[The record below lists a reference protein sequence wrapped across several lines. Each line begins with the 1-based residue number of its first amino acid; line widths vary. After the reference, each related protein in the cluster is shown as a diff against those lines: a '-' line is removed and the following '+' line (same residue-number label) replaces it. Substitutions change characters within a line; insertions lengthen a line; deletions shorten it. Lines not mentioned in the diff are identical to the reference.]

1 MRTVCASGSQLGVGR
16 GRRCYEAIPEKTE
29 TGKPVSSGGHHGGD
43 YAPLAPGAGKRLE
56 RRRAPSHAATA
67 PKCSI
72 SYPLALP
79 FKINNLRGN
88 RWSQPCAPL
97 VQILVDPY
105 ARETAHSIPI
115 TTFAAARLFSRVAI
129 ITLPHYQSKRL
140 PCSVRSVRSDDL
152 DRVCSRCYRG
162 CCWRGRR
169 LR

>member
-1 MRTVCASGSQLGVGR
+1 MRTVCASGSQLGSGAGVGAT
-16 GRRCYEAIPEKTE
+16 RRYQRRRRRA
-29 TGKPVSSGGHHGGD
+29 SGFEHGHHGGD

-140 PCSVRSVRSDDL
+140 PCCVRSVRSDDL